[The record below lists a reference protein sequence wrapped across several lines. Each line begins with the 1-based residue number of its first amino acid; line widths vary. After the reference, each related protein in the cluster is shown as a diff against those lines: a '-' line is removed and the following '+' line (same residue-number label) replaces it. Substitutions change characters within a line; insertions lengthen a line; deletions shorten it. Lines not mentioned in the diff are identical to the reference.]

1 MIVIGILGGV
11 GSGKSTVAAE
21 LEKLGAVLIDADRVG
36 HQVLAEPEV
45 IAALRDRWGDDS
57 IDTKGQINRRR
68 VAKIVFDPGA
78 AAELEFLEQRTHP
91 RIGQI
96 LREQIDTARRQN
108 HQAVVLD
115 AAIMLKTGWDAL
127 CDHLLFVDVPE
138 AIRQQRAM
146 ARGWTV
152 EDFAA
157 REASQTPLAEKKE
170 RADVVIDNSGSV
182 GEVSLQIAEFWEG
195 LSPQQ
200 PGV

>member
-21 LEKLGAVLIDADRVG
+21 LEKLGAVLVDADRAG

-45 IAALRDRWGDDS
+45 IVALRDRWGDDS

-68 VAKIVFDPGA
+68 VAEIVFGPGA
-78 AAELEFLEQRTHP
+78 AAELEFLEQTTHP

-108 HQAVVLD
+108 HRVIVLD

-138 AIRQQRAM
+138 AIRQQRAE

-152 EDFAA
+152 DDFAD

-182 GEVSLQIAEFWEG
+182 GEVSVQIAEFWGG
-195 LSPQQ
+195 LSPEK